1 MTMIMT
7 EEKTLEEIGKKR
19 KRLIYRSWHRGTR
32 EMDLLMGSFA
42 DRYVPEFSPAELSQY
57 EDILGYS
64 DPDLYNW
71 ISGREECPS
80 GLAGP
85 VMKKLLGHSYNE
97 SYTKA

>member
-1 MTMIMT
+1 MTMIMSD
-7 EEKTLEEIGKKR
+7 EKRLEEIGTKR

-42 DRYVPEFSPAELSQY
+42 DEYVPAFSADELTQY

-71 ISGREECPS
+71 ISGREECPAN
-80 GLAGP
+80 LTGP
-85 VMKKLLGHSYNE
+85 VMDKLLQHR
-97 SYTKA
+97 YTKV

>member
-7 EEKTLEEIGKKR
+7 EEETLEEIGKKR

-42 DRYVPEFSPAELSQY
+42 DHNVPDFSPAELSQY

-71 ISGREECPS
+71 ISGREVCPS
-80 GLAGP
+80 DLGGS
-85 VMKKLLGHSYNE
+85 VMEKLLQHR
-97 SYTKA
+97 YTKV